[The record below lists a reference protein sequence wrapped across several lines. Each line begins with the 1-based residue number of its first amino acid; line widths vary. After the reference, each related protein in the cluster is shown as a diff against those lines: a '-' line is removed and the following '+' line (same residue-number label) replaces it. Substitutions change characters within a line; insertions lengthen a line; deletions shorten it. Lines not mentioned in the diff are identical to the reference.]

1 MRWTFM
7 AVLGLCGLFV
17 TTPLYAQAAQ
27 LKLAWEDTVNTM
39 HDGYIIQ
46 RRPNVAGSPYVE
58 VGRTPKTVMTYAV
71 GTVVDSQAYC
81 FVVLAYRVTPPT
93 LSPPS
98 NEACGM
104 AGTILMAPQTLRL
117 TTP

>member
-1 MRWTFM
+1 MRWGFM
-7 AVLGLCGLFV
+7 ALVGLFGLFAA
-17 TTPLYAQAAQ
+17 TPLYAQAANIS
-27 LKLAWEDTVNTM
+27 LAWNDTANTV

-58 VGRTPKTVMTYAV
+58 VGRTPKTVMTYAD

-81 FVVLAYRVTPPT
+81 FVVLAYRTTPPT

-104 AGTILMAPQTLRL
+104 AGTVLMAPVNTRL
-117 TTP
+117 VP